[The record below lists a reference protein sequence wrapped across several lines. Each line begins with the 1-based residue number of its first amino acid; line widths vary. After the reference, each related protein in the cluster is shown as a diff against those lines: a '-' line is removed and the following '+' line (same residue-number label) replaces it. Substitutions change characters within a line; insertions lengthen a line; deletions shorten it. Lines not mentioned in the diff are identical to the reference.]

1 MNVEFFCPYL
11 NRMVKEQECY
21 DMEETPLCKTC
32 TSEIDANRKA
42 LYDWAT
48 AEYGDRFAIT
58 MKEDGIEII
67 VHDRMKVLADPG
79 DEYDGTYLGVE
90 CGEAGG
96 THTHPYDMQLDTA
109 DLLAG
114 RRVVGLGGE
123 GGSSCISY
131 RELFEQEPEQIAQ
144 WKSIV
149 DATGVYTPE
158 EYAAKLGVMLLAKE
172 LRFHCPA
179 EEKEISESECEK
191 RFCRWRKGK
200 ICRACK
206 REAQQQA
213 AVEYIVEKLLLH
225 CGVAQLRK
233 SSDKPEL
240 YMTMLEGLRIDLAPT
255 GLDSEGYMEIHLDGR
270 SFTHDH
276 PTGREMLEALVPFLQ
291 GSQVLV
297 LSRGTGWEAQAF
309 VTVKELK
316 DDWQALTKGS
326 FVRICDRLGVWEK
339 EAYRRMMAGEGGR

>member
-1 MNVEFFCPYL
+1 MRNVEFFCPHL

-42 LYDWAT
+42 LYDWVT
-48 AEYGDRFAIT
+48 AEYGNRFDIT

-79 DEYDGTYLGVE
+79 DEYEGTYLGVE

-109 DLLAG
+109 DLLEG
-114 RRVVGLGGE
+114 RRVVGLEESFSGFTPR
-123 GGSSCISY
+123 I
-131 RELFEQEPEQIAQ
+131 LFEQEPDQLNE
-144 WKSIV
+144 WDHLV
-149 DATGVYTPE
+149 DAEGFYTPE

-179 EEKEISESECEK
+179 EEKEITESDCK
-191 RFCRWRKGK
+191 TRRRRWRKGK

-206 REAQQQA
+206 REARQQA
-213 AVEYIVEKLLLH
+213 AVEYIAEKLLPH
-225 CGVAQLRK
+225 CGLAQLRK
-233 SSDKPEL
+233 SNDKPEL
-240 YMTMLEGLRIDLAPT
+240 YLTMLEGLRIDLAPT
-255 GLDSEGYMEIHLDGR
+255 GLDSEGHMEIHLDGR

-276 PTGREMLEALVPFLQ
+276 PTGREMLQALIPFLQ

-297 LSRGTGWEAQAF
+297 LSRGRNRDAQAF
-309 VTVKELK
+309 VTLRELR
-316 DDWQALTKGS
+316 DDWQELTKGS

-339 EAYRRMMAGEGGR
+339 EAYRGMMTGAGM